1 MKGKTSPP
9 NKNNAK
15 LNKLSPSKLSTF
27 PDSNFQKPSYS
38 NVLDQYLDLPTAKP
52 DASIKY
58 LASLRSSTD
67 SSTFVRKFTYYLCL
81 SYFH

>member
-15 LNKLSPSKLSTF
+15 PNKLSPSKLSTF

-52 DASIKY
+52 DVSIKY